1 MRRSIS
7 ATGDSVRARLA
18 TLAREKGV
26 NLELFLVRYVHE
38 RLLYRLG
45 KSQYRQ
51 RFVLKG
57 AMLQTVWLADPFRP
71 TRDLDLLGHGDSDAE
86 SIKNVFR
93 KILSIDDADGIAF
106 DLDSLSVEPIREE
119 NEYGGLR
126 VETMARLA
134 GARIKVQID
143 VGFGD
148 AVTPEAIEIDYP
160 ALLDLPPPKIR
171 AYPKETVVAEKLQAI
186 IALGETNGRMKD
198 FYDLWMMSR
207 NFAFDASTLAKA
219 VAATFERR
227 RTALP
232 SEVPVGLSKE
242 FGANADAVRRW
253 GFFTSRNVLSEQPG
267 QFGEVLTDLRAFLM
281 PPMRVATG
289 EPAVGMAWSPGGPWS
304 R

>member
-1 MRRSIS
+1 M
-7 ATGDSVRARLA
+7 ADSVRARLA

-45 KSQYRQ
+45 KSQHRQ
-51 RFVLKG
+51 RFILKG

-71 TRDLDLLGHGDSDAE
+71 TRDLDLLGHGDSGVE
-86 SIKNVFR
+86 SIKRVFGE
-93 KILSIDDADGIAF
+93 ILGIEDADGIMF
-106 DLDSLSVEPIREE
+106 DIDSLSVEPIREE

-126 VETMARLA
+126 VETTARLA
-134 GARIKVQID
+134 GARIKIQID
-143 VGFGD
+143 IGFGD

-186 IALGETNGRMKD
+186 VALGETNGRMKD

-207 NFAFDASTLAKA
+207 NLAFDASTLAKA
-219 VAATFERR
+219 IAATFERR

-232 SEVPVGLSKE
+232 SEVPIGLSAE
-242 FGANADAVRRW
+242 FGSNTDAVRRW
-253 GFFTSRNVLSEQPG
+253 GFFTTRNILSERPG
-267 QFGEVLTDLRAFLM
+267 LFGEVLAELRAFLM
-281 PPMRVATG
+281 PAIRVARGGSADGPT
-289 EPAVGMAWSPGGPWS
+289 WSPGGPWS